1 MNFFKK
7 NKIINEPLLFKFI
20 TEYLF
25 QKINDCLNVQ
35 EIIRTYLSQKI
46 LSHISETI
54 KYYNLIVI
62 KDMKEINNNKQII
75 AESVLEIER
84 LEENEK
90 NLKANKRELKKKLN
104 VKKIDLENEIKK
116 NNKYKD
122 SVNNNNK
129 RDQELLKKIKEENKQ
144 LYSKIE
150 DKKNELNNFQ
160 NDLDNLESKYEDI
173 HFYNSILISN
183 QSVNEILFND
193 HMNSIKNLNGEIIEL
208 KKKIGNLEEDNSN
221 LKFQFSKISN
231 ENIEL
236 KKENIELKKEN
247 VILKNRINQLEG
259 NVKILLIKNDKQN
272 SEIFHLKTMI
282 ELNKLENQKK
292 FEELE
297 LKIKNLCTKKE

>member
-25 QKINDCLNVQ
+25 QIINDCLNVQ

-129 RDQELLKKIKEENKQ
+129 RDQEHLKKNKRR
-144 LYSKIE
+144 E
-150 DKKNELNNFQ
+150 
-160 NDLDNLESKYEDI
+160 
-173 HFYNSILISN
+173 
-183 QSVNEILFND
+183 
-193 HMNSIKNLNGEIIEL
+193 
-208 KKKIGNLEEDNSN
+208 
-221 LKFQFSKISN
+221 
-231 ENIEL
+231 
-236 KKENIELKKEN
+236 
-247 VILKNRINQLEG
+247 
-259 NVKILLIKNDKQN
+259 
-272 SEIFHLKTMI
+272 
-282 ELNKLENQKK
+282 
-292 FEELE
+292 
-297 LKIKNLCTKKE
+297 

>member
-1 MNFFKK
+1 MKQDNNQCCNNPLLDLVYINLSFKELLVKANDCLEGINESDCKKFLEEFTEKMKSPLKSYEGQKLEIEGKNKGKSEKEKIEYIKSQHEFFQK

-25 QKINDCLNVQ
+25 QIINDCLNVQ

-90 NLKANKRELKKKLN
+90 NLKANNRELKKKLN
-104 VKKIDLENEIKK
+104 EKKIDLENQIKK

-150 DKKNELNNFQ
+150 EKKNELNDLQ

-183 QSVNEILFND
+183 QCVNEILFDNY
-193 HMNSIKNLNGEIIEL
+193 MNSINNLNGEIIEL
-208 KKKIGNLEEDNSN
+208 KGKI
-221 LKFQFSKISN
+221 
-231 ENIEL
+231 ENI
-236 KKENIELKKEN
+236 
-247 VILKNRINQLEG
+247 
-259 NVKILLIKNDKQN
+259 KILN
-272 SEIFHLKTMI
+272 
-282 ELNKLENQKK
+282 
-292 FEELE
+292 
-297 LKIKNLCTKKE
+297 